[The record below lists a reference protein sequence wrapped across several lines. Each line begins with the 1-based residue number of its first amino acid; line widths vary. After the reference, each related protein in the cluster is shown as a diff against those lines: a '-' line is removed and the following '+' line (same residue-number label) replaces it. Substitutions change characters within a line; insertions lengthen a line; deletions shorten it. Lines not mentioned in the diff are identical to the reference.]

1 MRIVQKEYTNNQH
14 ANIVKM
20 PVIQPTYR
28 VQRARRITPGRESDP
43 LPPAEPGCSTFAF
56 VT

>member
-20 PVIQPTYR
+20 PVILPALGAQPGW
-28 VQRARRITPGRESDP
+28 RITPGRKSDP
-43 LPPAEPGCSTFAF
+43 LPPAEPGCFMQAF